1 MINNNPL
8 YYLEQLVAMEDVL
21 ITSTSRTLRQDIGYD
36 CVYLSSSN
44 DFVFSAT
51 GSSTGL
57 SFVGGTTHK
66 LPIQSDWRSLTLH
79 SSVANQIVYVMYVEM
94 HVSPIQATQTVQR
107 AFTNRADFMTT
118 IGTSLPMGT
127 FTRAATTGGAYHYNQ
142 IGFLVTANTNIPRI
156 DFNPTTNAPLGLLL
170 ESTNTNYLL
179 QSENFNNATSWTRTN
194 IGVTTNTLETVSPTG
209 EYNASK
215 IVANNTTPT
224 LRSTAVSISGNT
236 TINASVFLKKGSFGV
251 GTFMVANTAGGNILG
266 GRFDL
271 DNGNIT
277 YTLGTSVITQMQQ
290 LRDGWWRL
298 GVGTSLGINT
308 ASTQNFAI
316 GFNGV
321 GASGSFFYA
330 FGAMLTS
337 PDITPSYI
345 KTTTSN
351 VTRAADVYT
360 IGTST
365 LGFSTSLGSMILSFD
380 GRIFASNN
388 TSSSRRPLVFN
399 STPEEYLFINDTGT
413 GSIPSFK
420 ARDRATN
427 ILFYPNTNANVDDQV
442 INVGLTWSLPTGIYT
457 GTTNNDTPVRSTF
470 AGFSTSPEPTL
481 TLNSQAFWG
490 HVRYLDWFGY
500 VLPDATLQ
508 EYTKR

>member
-8 YYLEQLVAMEDVL
+8 NYLEQLVAMEDVL

-44 DFVFSAT
+44 DFVFSST

-57 SFVGGTTHK
+57 SFVGGTTHR

-79 SSVANQIVYVMYVEM
+79 STQANQIVYVMYVEM
-94 HVSPIQATQTVQR
+94 HYSPVQATQTAQR

-127 FTRAATTGGAYHYNQ
+127 FTRAATTNGAYHYNQ

-156 DFNPTTNAPLGLLL
+156 DFNPSTNAPLGLLL
-170 ESTNTNYLL
+170 ESANTNYLL
-179 QSENFNNATSWTRTN
+179 QSENMNNSTSWTRTN
-194 IGVTTNTLETVSPTG
+194 IGVTTNTRETVSPTG
-209 EYNASK
+209 EFNACK

-224 LRSTAVSISGNT
+224 FRSTAVGIASNV

-251 GTFMVANTAGGNILG
+251 GTFMVANTTGGNILG

-271 DNGNIT
+271 DSGNIT
-277 YTLGTSVITQMQQ
+277 YTLGTSVITRMQQ

-298 GVGTSLGINT
+298 GVGTSLGVNT

-345 KTTTSN
+345 KTTTVAVARS
-351 VTRAADVYT
+351 ADVYT
-360 IGTST
+360 ISTSS

-380 GRIFASNN
+380 GKIFASNN
-388 TSSSRRPLVFN
+388 TGSSRRPLVFN
-399 STPEEYLFINDTGT
+399 APDEYFFINDTGT
-413 GSIPSFK
+413 GASPSFK
-420 ARDRATN
+420 ARDRASNT
-427 ILFYPNTNANVDDQV
+427 LVYPNTNSNVDDQT
-442 INVGLTWSLPTGIYT
+442 INVALTWSLPTGIYT
-457 GTTNNDTPVRSTF
+457 GTVNNNTPVRTTF
-470 AGFSTSPEPTL
+470 GGFSTSPAPTF

-490 HVRYLDWFGY
+490 HIRYLDWFGY